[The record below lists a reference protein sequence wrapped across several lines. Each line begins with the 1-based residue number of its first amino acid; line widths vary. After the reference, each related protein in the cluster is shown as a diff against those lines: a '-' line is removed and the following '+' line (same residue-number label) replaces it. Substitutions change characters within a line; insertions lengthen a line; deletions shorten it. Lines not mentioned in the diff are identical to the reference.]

1 MLSSSPFASRH
12 ATALAWLPVLLC
24 AWMAS
29 VLVSPLHAEAPP
41 PTSPSV
47 SPKVTGTL
55 QPADGVGKS
64 SAPRSDKMSTPAWAA
79 LTPAQQQA
87 LLPLHAQWAS
97 ISTTQKRKWLEISNN
112 FPKLPAAEQTKLH
125 SRMSDWIALS
135 PQQRAQARINF
146 AQTKQLTPDEKRA
159 KWQAY
164 QSLSTEEKQRLTAKA
179 TPRMGAATAIKPVG
193 NRLAAVPTQQAS
205 TTASE
210 AGTVKKDMHPPKI
223 AAAPHQVDGNTL
235 LPQHLQ
241 VVAPAQQR

>member
-1 MLSSSPFASRH
+1 L
-12 ATALAWLPVLLC
+12 LALLC
-24 AWMAS
+24 AWA
-29 VLVSPLHAEAPP
+29 VSALATPLHADAPALI
-41 PTSPSV
+41 SPSV
-47 SPKVTGTL
+47 TQQGTKTL
-55 QPADGVGKS
+55 QPPDSVGKS
-64 SAPRSDKMSTPAWAA
+64 AAPRSDKMSTPAWAA

-87 LLPLHAQWAS
+87 LQPLYAQWSS

-112 FPKLPAAEQTKLH
+112 FPKLPTTEQAKLH

-146 AQTKQLTPDEKRA
+146 AQTKQLTPDEKKA

-193 NRLAAVPTQQAS
+193 HRLAVVPPQQAS
-205 TTASE
+205 TATSE
-210 AGTVKKDMHPPKI
+210 EGAAKKDVHSPKI

-241 VVAPAQQR
+241 VVAPVQQR